1 MFGDNIMESKLEAIM
16 ALTALLQGPLEV
28 GNTILAREGVLEIL
42 LAMAD
47 SGDIIH
53 TVSTAFQK
61 WTMYLIQIQ
70 VRFCSALQTHKINQQ
85 L

>member
-1 MFGDNIMESKLEAIM
+1 MIHIVTTFPCDFSDMFGDNIMESKLEAIM

-53 TVSTAFQK
+53 TVSTRYPFRG
-61 WTMYLIQIQ
+61 II
-70 VRFCSALQTHKINQQ
+70 R
-85 L
+85 